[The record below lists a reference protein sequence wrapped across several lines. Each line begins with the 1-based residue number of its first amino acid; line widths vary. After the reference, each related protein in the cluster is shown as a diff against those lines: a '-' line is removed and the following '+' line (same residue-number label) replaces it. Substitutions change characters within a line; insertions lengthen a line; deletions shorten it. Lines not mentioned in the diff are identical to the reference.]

1 MLPCQKVTVYL
12 NYTWG
17 YTLNEEYMPLCEKWG
32 EENNQGCGF
41 LYFLQTKNDRIWIR
55 SGREQIGEVSLER
68 TKWCFLGLV
77 LFSPIIQ
84 ATAVCRV
91 SKCFSIKH
99 LFCLFCFLWA
109 RTLLSNI
116 LHLLITLIRRLI
128 KSCCTINL
136 ICITVHPL
144 STSS

>member
-1 MLPCQKVTVYL
+1 
-12 NYTWG
+12 
-17 YTLNEEYMPLCEKWG
+17 MPLCEKWG

-99 LFCLFCFLWA
+99 LFCLFCFFVSADSSLKHPA
-109 RTLLSNI
+109 FTHHAHQSSCKKLLHYKSNMYYCASSQYFF
-116 LHLLITLIRRLI
+116 LISESSVERNSRL
-128 KSCCTINL
+128 C
-136 ICITVHPL
+136 
-144 STSS
+144 